1 MGQNVNSNLRQAL
14 SDLPR
19 ICLPTLHWLNV
30 DEARRAAGDV
40 PYRLLEEDPA
50 LSYGDPDA

>member
-1 MGQNVNSNLRQAL
+1 MGQNVDSNLRQAL